1 MYHIGNII
9 VGTYLPWEATDYRDD
24 VVRKVA
30 LAYATQETIDRLKAI
45 DRLEPDCSVEDLE
58 ADADNGDHDF
68 WLDSSPWN
76 REYHGGSDG
85 PVAWVGVQIGE
96 FDVTD
101 HLPLSELDVRPTPEQ
116 VGKAREAY
124 DSLPEAVRGLLP
136 EFGVYVVWSTS

>member
-9 VGTYLPWEATDYRDD
+9 VGTYLPREAAGHEDD
-24 VVRKVA
+24 MARKVA
-30 LAYATQETIDRLKAI
+30 LAYTTQETIDRLE
-45 DRLEPDCSVEDLE
+45 LDCSVEDLE

-68 WLDSSPWN
+68 WLDSPPWN
-76 REYHGGSDG
+76 VEYHGGSDD
-85 PVAWVGVQIGE
+85 PMAWVGVQIGE

-101 HLPLSELDVRPTPEQ
+101 HLPLSDLDVRPTPEQ

-124 DSLPEAVRGLLP
+124 DSLPEAVRELLP